1 MNVYSE
7 NHFLRRP
14 VRKGDCMAVVY
25 DRWRIDVVGRQCDR
39 EAKETVNGVPLCTQ
53 HAKQHRQEAPMTP
66 VDQMTCEELE
76 ETPEHLIAMNIGPYD
91 RVGRAL
97 DVLAELKSRRLAAGA
112 G

>member
-1 MNVYSE
+1 
-7 NHFLRRP
+7 
-14 VRKGDCMAVVY
+14 
-25 DRWRIDVVGRQCDR
+25 
-39 EAKETVNGVPLCTQ
+39 
-53 HAKQHRQEAPMTP
+53 MTP